1 MAYQP
6 DNEGLFPV
14 HVAAITNQAVAVHI
28 LLTECPGCVG
38 LRDGRGRTFLHA
50 AVQHEGS
57 SVVRYACR
65 RPECASI
72 MNVQDEDGNTALH
85 LAVVAEKLRMLC
97 NLLTNREV
105 CLNLRNNKGQTAL
118 DLAMANIREGFFYGR
133 VYILSHLSL
142 SLSLSL
148 CCALPVIFL

>member
-14 HVAAITNQAVAVHI
+14 HVAAITNQTVAVHI
-28 LLTECPGCVG
+28 LLMECPGCVG
-38 LRDGRGRTFLHA
+38 LRDGRGRTFLHS

-72 MNVQDEDGNTALH
+72 INAQDEDGNTALH
-85 LAVVAEKLRMLC
+85 LTVVAEKLRMLC
-97 NLLTNREV
+97 DLLTNREV
-105 CLNLRNNKGQTAL
+105 CLNLRNSRTRRRRIWPWPTSVKDSSIDGYKL
-118 DLAMANIREGFFYGR
+118 F
-133 VYILSHLSL
+133 LSL
-142 SLSLSL
+142 SLSKFGRWS
-148 CCALPVIFL
+148 

>member
-1 MAYQP
+1 
-6 DNEGLFPV
+6 
-14 HVAAITNQAVAVHI
+14 
-28 LLTECPGCVG
+28 

-72 MNVQDEDGNTALH
+72 MNAQDEDGNTALH

-105 CLNLRNNKGQTAL
+105 CLNLRNNKGQTAS
-118 DLAMANIREGFFYGR
+118 DLAMPTSVKDSSMDGYKFSLI
-133 VYILSHLSL
+133 SLSL

-148 CCALPVIFL
+148 LCIAGDFSLIVCLIIIMLIISSVTE